1 MWANYT
7 CGPGFLIMFGIVSG
21 SWGSYKFQQTNRFK
35 PSKGMTPHI
44 TLIIQDLLNELRIWF
59 EKPQMFHV
67 HPGRLTW
74 NLRIHPWK
82 RRNIFQTSKPSF
94 SGSMLI
100 LGGVWNI
107 YLHESWKMAKN
118 FEVTNPYKSLTVIKQ
133 PPWIFQLHPMPRET
147 RNSRTAFVFSFGA
160 EKKFSAQF
168 SWWSIFIDPV
178 WRLLVYSLYS
188 SSSFCCSYA
197 ILCVDLDCTETMI
210 LPCLNLIA
218 GLRAVKPLTRMILG
232 KKHHRINLRS
242 TPGQIFVGRFEV
254 TISNWHHLNDS
265 KNNLNIRSTIN

>member
-1 MWANYT
+1 MMVWK
-7 CGPGFLIMFGIVSG
+7 FGRCFSFSRGV
-21 SWGSYKFQQTNRFK
+21 
-35 PSKGMTPHI
+35 
-44 TLIIQDLLNELRIWF
+44 
-59 EKPQMFHV
+59 
-67 HPGRLTW
+67 
-74 NLRIHPWK
+74 
-82 RRNIFQTSKPSF
+82 F

-100 LGGVWNI
+100 FPGVWNI
-107 YLHESWKMAKN
+107 YLHERWKMAKN

-133 PPWIFQLHPMPRET
+133 PLWIFQLHPMPRET

-178 WRLLVYSLYS
+178 WRLLVYSSYS

-218 GLRAVKPLTRMILG
+218 GLRAVKVLTRMILG
-232 KKHHRINLRS
+232 KKKHHRIPNQLAINFG
-242 TPGQIFVGRFEV
+242 TGFLLVGFDV
-254 TISNWHHLNDS
+254 TISNWDHLNDS
-265 KNNLNIRSTIN
+265 KKPSKSDPQSSKDDLTNKTTQWLTVMEKNKRHSKSDSFLKKSIWRANNGNSINWTKT

>member
-1 MWANYT
+1 MMVWK
-7 CGPGFLIMFGIVSG
+7 FGRCFSFSRGV
-21 SWGSYKFQQTNRFK
+21 
-35 PSKGMTPHI
+35 
-44 TLIIQDLLNELRIWF
+44 
-59 EKPQMFHV
+59 
-67 HPGRLTW
+67 
-74 NLRIHPWK
+74 
-82 RRNIFQTSKPSF
+82 F

-100 LGGVWNI
+100 FPGVWNI